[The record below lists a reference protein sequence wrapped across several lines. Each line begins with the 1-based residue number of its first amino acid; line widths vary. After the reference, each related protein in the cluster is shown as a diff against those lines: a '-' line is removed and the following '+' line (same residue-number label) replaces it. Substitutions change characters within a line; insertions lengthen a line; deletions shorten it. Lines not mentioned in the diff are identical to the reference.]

1 MILNHKNWIIKLNQK
16 KWERLLVSDKPQQP
30 TEPDRY
36 PMSVFEMDSAGDLD
50 DSALSRKIAKDLE
63 NCLFEDNES
72 IANIDSGSIY
82 FDQYI
87 QKQNE

>member
-1 MILNHKNWIIKLNQK
+1 
-16 KWERLLVSDKPQQP
+16 
-30 TEPDRY
+30 
-36 PMSVFEMDSAGDLD
+36 MSIFEMDSAGDLD